1 MPWPFRFCKQG
12 LFRMRTAI
20 GLRVSASSHLLCH
33 QATSKHSNMVA
44 PVHGDLPPWPD
55 EAVRFLLHYGVSDEH
70 S

>member
-1 MPWPFRFCKQG
+1 
-12 LFRMRTAI
+12 MRTAI

-44 PVHGDLPPWPD
+44 LVHGDLPPWPD
-55 EAVRFLLHYGVSDEH
+55 EAVTFLLHYGVSDEH